1 MTSNVGQT
9 GVSSIRLKGKRV
21 EELPLGTNN
30 DAKEQLV
37 LAQETERLNQ
47 IAEVNAKYPSQRID
61 YLVSRIDECE
71 ENKNRMRKMIRETE
85 ERIQEYQVL
94 VLKCGVRDDMLDD
107 NYDQWFDNDREKFE
121 ERRRK
126 ILKEWGRW
134 SEEALKQQ
142 IVMDKEAIERFEG
155 VIDQEDA
162 SIKEFSEVIALC
174 KQRDKELAALGAVA
188 EGS

>member
-9 GVSSIRLKGKRV
+9 GVSSIRLKGKKV

-61 YLVSRIDECE
+61 YLVSRINECE
-71 ENKNRMRKMIRETE
+71 ENKNRMRKMISETRA
-85 ERIQEYQVL
+85 RIHEYESL
-94 VLKCGVRDDMLDD
+94 IMRCGVRDKMLSEIHD
-107 NYDQWFDNDREKFE
+107 FDVEASEK
-121 ERRRK
+121 RK
-126 ILKEWGRW
+126 AIFTEWGRW
-134 SEEALKQQ
+134 DETALKQQ
-142 IVMDKEAIERFEG
+142 VEQDHEAIERFED
-155 VIDQEDA
+155 VIAQEDE
-162 SIKEFSEVIALC
+162 SIKEHSETVALC

-188 EGS
+188 AGS